1 MGKIVELASAKCE
14 SCGAETIARTM
25 TSFGSEDSGYQD
37 ICLRC
42 FNQRCAKRM
51 GIDGFEHVDFE
62 PISFVDPAGVEHT
75 FFFQL
80 RLHPSGVGLY
90 AEEAGRPPCEGYEFS
105 VGGDFLDDPMGLFEE
120 LHGKIKR
127 GLSMQHLDTDSGLH
141 IKDQSLR
148 GHISSNYDDS
158 ESGEPEP
165 VFVID
170 GKPVTLGELG
180 NMLLSFEGW
189 QFRLEILD
197 KFEEP

>member
-1 MGKIVELASAKCE
+1 MGKIVGLATAKCE
-14 SCGAETIARTM
+14 SCGAATIEHTM

-42 FNQRCAKRM
+42 FNQKCAERM
-51 GIDGFEHVDFE
+51 GIGGFEHADFE
-62 PISFVDPAGVEHT
+62 PMSFMDHAGVEHA

-90 AEEAGRPPCEGYEFS
+90 AEETGRPPCEGYEFS
-105 VGGDFLDDPMGLFEE
+105 VGGDFLDDPMELFEE
-120 LHGKIKR
+120 LHRKIKR
-127 GLSMQHLDTDSGLH
+127 GLSTQHLDMDGALH

-148 GHISSNYDDS
+148 GHISSNYDDT

-170 GKPVTLGELG
+170 GRPVTLGGLG
-180 NMLLSFEGW
+180 KMLLSFEGW

-197 KFEEP
+197 KFAEP